1 MCVDAVMP
9 LGGGSQMPRGRMCRS
24 EPPDV
29 GAEMLTCVLY
39 NSSAC
44 SQPLCNLSS
53 PVSLNWNST
62 SLYFTHLDTPE
73 CVQTVENEGKY
84 ISGHSN

>member
-24 EPPDV
+24 EPPGV

-53 PVSLNWNST
+53 PAAV
-62 SLYFTHLDTPE
+62 
-73 CVQTVENEGKY
+73 
-84 ISGHSN
+84 